1 MFENMQN
8 IQSDA
13 YSSACM
19 SYSFYTLILFTIKS
33 DGYSY
38 EMLVKLNNVDLYQF
52 LNDIA
57 VLVQA
62 R

>member
-13 YSSACM
+13 YNSACM
-19 SYSFYTLILFTIKS
+19 SYSFYTLISFTIKF